1 MPNFQVGTCYS
12 SSSLGAFLLGF
23 GALGGRRCSSAWCL
37 WPGCACRLVAGW
49 VRGAAGVHGMPCSP
63 RRAPP
68 PSHWLVLISL
78 PGLASVRHTCTYSV
92 HAARRSGLA
101 ARPHGRASP
110 WRGGACKTKTGVVGV
125 PTQGVQSGQLVVSY
139 LLNMRP
145 TTTTSVRW
153 RGGLSVSPL
162 RRKDGGAI
170 GKSFTLG
177 CMVSPP

>member
-1 MPNFQVGTCYS
+1 MQVGTCYS
-12 SSSLGAFLLGF
+12 SSPWGRACSGLALSVGAAAPLLGPLA
-23 GALGGRRCSSAWCL
+23 GMCVPAGGVVGMEC
-37 WPGCACRLVAGW
+37 G
-49 VRGAAGVHGMPCSP
+49 RGARDTVLSTPYASP
-63 RRAPP
+63 SRQ
-68 PSHWLVLISL
+68 LVLIFL
-78 PGLASVRHTCTYSV
+78 PGLASVHYTCTYSV

>member
-1 MPNFQVGTCYS
+1 M
-12 SSSLGAFLLGF
+12 LGF
-23 GALGGRRCSSAWCL
+23 GALGGRRCSSAWGL
-37 WPGCACRLVAGW
+37 WLGCVCQLMVWW
-49 VRGAAGVHGMPCSP
+49 VWSAAGAHGIPCSP
-63 RRAPP
+63 RRTPP
-68 PSHWLVLISL
+68 PSRQLMLIFL
-78 PGLASVRHTCTYSV
+78 PGLASVHYTCTYSV
-92 HAARRSGLA
+92 HAARWSGLA

>member
-1 MPNFQVGTCYS
+1 MPPGGRVLRPGRTGALP
-12 SSSLGAFLLGF
+12 LGAG
-23 GALGGRRCSSAWCL
+23 
-37 WPGCACRLVAGW
+37 
-49 VRGAAGVHGMPCSP
+49 
-63 RRAPP
+63 
-68 PSHWLVLISL
+68 
-78 PGLASVRHTCTYSV
+78 
-92 HAARRSGLA
+92 
-101 ARPHGRASP
+101 
-110 WRGGACKTKTGVVGV
+110 GGACKTKTGVVGV

>member
-1 MPNFQVGTCYS
+1 MRVDTCY
-12 SSSLGAFLLGF
+12 
-23 GALGGRRCSSAWCL
+23 CSSPW
-37 WPGCACRLVAGW
+37 GCAC
-49 VRGAAGVHGMPCSP
+49 
-63 RRAPP
+63 
-68 PSHWLVLISL
+68 
-78 PGLASVRHTCTYSV
+78 
-92 HAARRSGLA
+92 SGLA
-101 ARPHGRASP
+101 LSVGAAAPLPGASSREVCTGW
-110 WRGGACKTKTGVVGV
+110 WRGGYGVRPGRTGYRALHAVRLPPPAGANIPSWPGLGALYVYVLCACRPAVGSCGPPARARLPLAGGRPQNETGVVGV